1 MGDDGEKVQLY
12 VYDLSNGLARQLSP
26 MLLNKQIDGIW
37 HTSIV
42 VGGLE
47 YFYGGGVNQAR
58 PGSTPFGQPLQVIDL
73 GVTQIPK
80 DIRDEYLRDMRKIYT
95 PQAYS
100 LFHNNCN
107 NFTNDFSTFLTGS
120 GIPAHITGLP
130 QEVLA
135 TPLGQMLA
143 PMLSPLEQ
151 QLGNIHQQPAG
162 ESGPAAQQPASTASG
177 AQPSSSSVPSLQAPQ
192 SVTAA
197 AAAPAGLPQLP
208 TRPAAAKAAADAAAK
223 RATAASLAMSNGSA
237 PSNRSVVNNGPAIKQ
252 AAEEIAEAAG
262 LAMADAGVPQTS
274 GQTGKAPLQQSQAV
288 NGSGLANGKSGA
300 NGLLKNSVKNAVPA
314 AASAKDVALKA
325 KIEAEFSRLM
335 AQGGMSANEAALI
348 AVKNVGTAQAS
359 MQA

>member
-1 MGDDGEKVQLY
+1 MGSDGEQVQLY

-37 HTSIV
+37 HTAVV

-47 YFYGGGVNQAR
+47 YYYGGGVNQSR
-58 PGSTPFGQPLQVIDL
+58 PGSTPFGQPLQKIHL
-73 GVTQIPK
+73 GTTQIPK
-80 DIRDEYLRDMRKIYT
+80 DVRDEYLRDMRKIYT

-151 QLGNIHQQPAG
+151 QLGNIQQQPAG
-162 ESGPAAQQPASTASG
+162 EPAAPSAQTTSTSAGAARPAPGSAATGQVPAG
-177 AQPSSSSVPSLQAPQ
+177 LSSRPPAA
-192 SVTAA
+192 TAA
-197 AAAPAGLPQLP
+197 AE
-208 TRPAAAKAAADAAAK
+208 AAAK
-223 RATAASLAMSNGSA
+223 RAAAVSAAATGSSTTAPAATSSA
-237 PSNRSVVNNGPAIKQ
+237 VNNGPAIKEA
-252 AAEEIAEAAG
+252 AAEIAHEAG
-262 LAMADAGVPQTS
+262 LVMADAGVPLAS
-274 GQTGKAPLQQSQAV
+274 GQ
-288 NGSGLANGKSGA
+288 GA
-300 NGLLKNSVKNAVPA
+300 NGAGPPAAAIGNASKPVSKAPPSKAVPK
-314 AASAKDVALKA
+314 ASAKDVALKS
-325 KIEAEFSRLM
+325 KIEAEFGRLM
-335 AQGGMSANEAALI
+335 AEGGLSANEAALI

-359 MQA
+359 HHN

>member
-1 MGDDGEKVQLY
+1 MGSDDGEKVQLY

-37 HTSIV
+37 HTAIV

-47 YFYGGGVNQAR
+47 YYYGGGVNQSI
-58 PGSTPFGQPLQVIDL
+58 PGSTPFGQPLQKIDL

-107 NFTNDFSTFLTGS
+107 NFTNDFSTFLIGN

-162 ESGPAAQQPASTASG
+162 ESGPASQTAQGDT
-177 AQPSSSSVPSLQAPQ
+177 V
-192 SVTAA
+192 AA
-197 AAAPAGLPQLP
+197 AASRPSPATSSQQTTKPAPAAGLPKLP
-208 TRPAAAKAAADAAAK
+208 ARPSAATAAADAASR
-223 RATAASLAMSNGSA
+223 RAAQASAAASASNTSA
-237 PSNRSVVNNGPAIKQ
+237 DYASSSGIVNNGPAIQ
-252 AAEEIAEAAG
+252 EAAKEIAHEAG
-262 LAMADAGVPQTS
+262 LVMADAGLSQSCTS
-274 GQTGKAPLQQSQAV
+274 AGQGAIEAGPQAV
-288 NGSGLANGKSGA
+288 ANGHASKA
-300 NGLLKNSVKNAVPA
+300 INAVPKKA
-314 AASAKDVALKA
+314 APAPSAKDAALKS
-325 KIEAEFSRLM
+325 KIEAEFTRLM
-335 AQGGMSANEAALI
+335 AQGGMSPNEAALI
-348 AVKNVGTAQAS
+348 AVKNVATAQTS
-359 MQA
+359 LQA